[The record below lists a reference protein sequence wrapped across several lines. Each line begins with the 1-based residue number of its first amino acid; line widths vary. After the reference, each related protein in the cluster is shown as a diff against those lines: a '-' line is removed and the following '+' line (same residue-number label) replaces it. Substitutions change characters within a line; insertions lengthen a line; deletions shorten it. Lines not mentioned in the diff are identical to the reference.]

1 MLDDSFSALDYATDA
16 RLRQALAARAK
27 GMAVL
32 VVAQRIATV
41 MHADKILV
49 LDEGRVVGEGVHEE
63 LLRTCPTYLEIAKS
77 QLSEEELGLKEG
89 E

>member
-1 MLDDSFSALDYATDA
+1 
-16 RLRQALAARAK
+16 
-27 GMAVL
+27 MAVL

-49 LDEGRVVGEGVHEE
+49 LDEGRVVGEGTHEE
-63 LLRTCPTYLEIAKS
+63 LLRTCPTYLEITKS
-77 QLSEEELGLKEG
+77 QLSEAELGLREG

>member
-1 MLDDSFSALDYATDA
+1 
-16 RLRQALAARAK
+16 
-27 GMAVL
+27 
-32 VVAQRIATV
+32 VAQRIATV

-49 LDEGRVVGEGVHEE
+49 LDEGRVVGEGTHEE

-77 QLSEEELGLKEG
+77 QLSEAELGLREG